1 MDTLHDTDCKAQTN
15 AKKLNKNSYLG
26 IKITEVKSLTPIRP
40 DLTIAQGER
49 STKSSFYDIETLRP
63 ESQAGERPMLGA
75 SEVKKVRINEGQMEI
90 RYKYRPDDLG
100 PPSVTRR

>member
-1 MDTLHDTDCKAQTN
+1 MDTLHDTACKAQTN
-15 AKKLNKNSYLG
+15 AKKFNKNKKLG
-26 IKITEVKSLTPIRP
+26 IKITQVKSLTPLQLN
-40 DLTIAQGER
+40 LTIAQGEG
-49 STKSSFYDIETLRP
+49 SAKSSFYDIETLRP
-63 ESQAGERPMLGA
+63 ESQAGGRPMLGA

>member
-15 AKKLNKNSYLG
+15 AKKFNKNNKLG

-49 STKSSFYDIETLRP
+49 STKSSFYDIGTPRP
-63 ESQAGERPMLGA
+63 ESQSLELKMLGT
-75 SEVKKVRINEGQMEI
+75 SEVKKVRITKSQMQV
-90 RYKYRPDDLG
+90 RCKYRPGDLG
-100 PPSVTRR
+100 PPSMTGR

>member
-1 MDTLHDTDCKAQTN
+1 MDTLHDTYCKAQTN
-15 AKKLNKNSYLG
+15 AKKLIKNSKLV

-63 ESQAGERPMLGA
+63 ESQAGERQMLGT
-75 SEVKKVRINEGQMEI
+75 SDVKKVRINEGQVEI